1 LSILVMYNDRRK
13 RRKSD
18 MGLWAV
24 ASGLLL
30 GSSLLIAW
38 PRSRPVPS
46 DPPLVSLV
54 SQTRVPVSDEVLGWR
69 IVRAYIRTIA
79 FAEGTWHPGRQDIDA
94 YRTQALSYRQ
104 IPLNYAF
111 KDHPYWHD
119 RIIPC
124 ATIGDQRLCSACTG
138 ALQWHPDTYD
148 AVRSRWKDKFWFNDG
163 AFSPRNQ
170 DLAGIYKLQELGVWQ
185 ILFDGIDWP
194 KASTVRRSAF
204 AQALAK
210 SAPVWASLPRHEGDT
225 AGHYGQGAGSI
236 DQLYQMF
243 QSQLEAD

>member
-1 LSILVMYNDRRK
+1 MHNNQSNRRAAN
-13 RRKSD
+13 
-18 MGLWAV
+18 MGLWAT

-38 PRSRPVPS
+38 PRSLPVTS
-46 DPPLVSLV
+46 APPLASLV
-54 SQTRVPVSDEVLGWR
+54 NQTRTPISHEVVGWR

-79 FAEGTWHPGRQDIDA
+79 FAEGTWYPGRQDIDA

-104 IPLNYAF
+104 IPTRYAF
-111 KDHPYWHD
+111 ADHPYWHD
-119 RIIPC
+119 KIIPC
-124 ATIGDQRLCSACTG
+124 TTIDGQRLCSACTG

-148 AVRSRWKDKFWFNDG
+148 AVRSRWKDKFWFDDG

-185 ILFDGIDWP
+185 ILFDGIDWEN
-194 KASTVRRSAF
+194 AATVKRSAF

-210 SAPVWASLPRHEGDT
+210 SAPVWASLPRHEADT
-225 AGHYGQGAGSI
+225 AGHYGQGARSI
-236 DQLYQMF
+236 DQLYAMF
-243 QSQLEAD
+243 KSQLEAE